1 MIQPKPFS
9 FQQMLRR
16 TIFKPR
22 PSFFNAED
30 LNKQFSIIQ
39 EYVEKFNTHTLT
51 KSNIAFTVNV
61 FNETLTATQ
70 IVRQINIQWQDSFV
84 EAKGVRFSVPFGN
97 ASFEQTYDIPETGTP
112 KPPTYICLVAELTNV
127 SYADNTTLAGI
138 QSDQYPLSVPTVDV
152 EQYKNV
158 SVVLTDNPSNLEN
171 CVIILGVFHPRYD
184 SKGSEL
190 PFGFLYY
197 TMNNQGFKILHGSV
211 SESELSS
218 NGSLFDYLVSRIQ
231 YRLGSVLNEIQLVR
245 KFNLSDVTDKKSARK
260 NLGLS
265 NLVNH
270 RQLVRDENLRD
281 LQNVEH
287 ARFYLGLGSSA
298 TRNVG
303 SGVNDVASGA
313 IMPIGAIIIWSGSPN
328 AIPDGWKLCDGTNNT
343 PDLRGKFVVGN
354 SPGDNL
360 FGVIGQTGGAK
371 GATLT
376 GDNLPNH
383 THELDDPGHT
393 HAVKYSKKHSDGGR
407 TTGNPDSN
415 NDSKLTEK
423 SFTGI
428 TVKPSGG
435 KDNPDPVSI
444 LPPYYTL
451 CYIMFVGVGAP
462 PAPKTVEQDD
472 LVYPNFSEPDTSSDG
487 GYSTYTPPGGGEVII
502 GSGIVVTNP
511 E

>member
-112 KPPTYICLVAELTNV
+112 KPPTYVCLVAELTNV

-158 SVVLTDNPSNLEN
+158 SVVLTDNPNNLEN

-184 SKGSEL
+184 SKGTEL

-197 TMNNQGFKILHGSV
+197 TMNNQGFKISHGSI

-218 NGSLFDYLVSRIQ
+218 NGSLFDYLVSSIQ
-231 YRLGSVLNEIQLVR
+231 
-245 KFNLSDVTDKKSARK
+245 
-260 NLGLS
+260 
-265 NLVNH
+265 
-270 RQLVRDENLRD
+270 
-281 LQNVEH
+281 
-287 ARFYLGLGSSA
+287 
-298 TRNVG
+298 
-303 SGVNDVASGA
+303 
-313 IMPIGAIIIWSGSPN
+313 
-328 AIPDGWKLCDGTNNT
+328 
-343 PDLRGKFVVGN
+343 
-354 SPGDNL
+354 
-360 FGVIGQTGGAK
+360 
-371 GATLT
+371 
-376 GDNLPNH
+376 
-383 THELDDPGHT
+383 
-393 HAVKYSKKHSDGGR
+393 
-407 TTGNPDSN
+407 
-415 NDSKLTEK
+415 
-423 SFTGI
+423 
-428 TVKPSGG
+428 
-435 KDNPDPVSI
+435 
-444 LPPYYTL
+444 
-451 CYIMFVGVGAP
+451 
-462 PAPKTVEQDD
+462 
-472 LVYPNFSEPDTSSDG
+472 
-487 GYSTYTPPGGGEVII
+487 
-502 GSGIVVTNP
+502 
-511 E
+511 